1 MFSILGKQKNQKDVN
16 LQNQNQTEIAS
27 ICTYIPLYCLH
38 RTFAVQRSEVVV
50 WDWLKWW
57 VENGTK
63 VTGAKNRAQKWNA
76 RHKKAY
82 RNPQR
87 FRPKNILCLN
97 VQIWKNQIKT
107 CHRKWILKL
116 RIFYLL
122 LFIKSQ
128 KLQHWFSNKS
138 LYRQIEKKKVYV
150 GWCPRVVY
158 LLALYK
164 Q

>member
-82 RNPQR
+82 RNRQR

-107 CHRKWILKL
+107 CHRKINS
-116 RIFYLL
+116 RIKEFLSFVKNYSID
-122 LFIKSQ
+122 FP
-128 KLQHWFSNKS
+128 KS
-138 LYRQIEKKKVYV
+138 LFTTRLRKRFICRMLKARTCQRCLSFSFV
-150 GWCPRVVY
+150 
-158 LLALYK
+158 
-164 Q
+164 

>member
-16 LQNQNQTEIAS
+16 DLQNQTEIAS
-27 ICTYIPLYCLH
+27 ICTYLPLYCLH
-38 RTFAVQRSEVVV
+38 RTFAVQIIEVVV

-87 FRPKNILCLN
+87 FRPKTFCA
-97 VQIWKNQIKT
+97 WTFKSEKSNQN
-107 CHRKWILKL
+107 L
-116 RIFYLL
+116 
-122 LFIKSQ
+122 SQ
-128 KLQHWFSNKS
+128 KMNS
-138 LYRQIEKKKVYV
+138 QITYGFFTFYYSSSRKNYGIDFPKNLFTTRLRK
-150 GWCPRVVY
+150 R
-158 LLALYK
+158 LM
-164 Q
+164 